1 METMRIILKHNI
13 ISMIAIG
20 IILFLGGFVWGSD
33 TPAKTNG
40 IYDFLHRFH
49 GHTCGGSLMG
59 ARLGLAAKA
68 VLERL
73 GRVGKLKAEYFDH
86 SCPVDGIQVTA
97 GTTYGNG
104 AITVH
109 DNGVHRLILT
119 DTKSGNQ
126 VEAML
131 SKEAIEKGEA
141 TRELHKKYQTFPKE
155 SPERAKLEQE
165 IDNIFDWLCTADES
179 EVVTVKILGQ

>member
-1 METMRIILKHNI
+1 MIINLKHNI

-20 IILFLGGFVWGSD
+20 ILLFSGGFVWGSD
-33 TPAKTNG
+33 TPSEPND
-40 IYDFLHRFH
+40 IYSFLHRFH

-59 ARLGLAAKA
+59 ARLGMAAKA
-68 VLERL
+68 ALERL
-73 GRVGKLKAEYFDH
+73 GIEGELIAEYFDH
-86 SCPVDGIQVTA
+86 SCPVDGIQITA

-119 DTKSGNQ
+119 DSKSGNQ

-131 SKEAIEKGEA
+131 TPKAFEKGEA
-141 TRELHKKYQTFPKE
+141 TRELRQKYRALPME
-155 SPERAKLEQE
+155 SSERAKLEHE
-165 IDNIFDWLCTADES
+165 IDDIFEWLRNADES
-179 EVVTVKILGQ
+179 EVATVKIIKQ